1 MYFFGDPSFLLK
13 ILHLFLW
20 EKAPLCTHT
29 EKKAAY
35 LCSRLNKSFV
45 FLVVHTYTVSQS
57 VLWPSEPSLA
67 QSTVVHTKGQL
78 ISE

>member
-57 VLWPSEPSLA
+57 VESFGP
-67 QSTVVHTKGQL
+67 VVHTKGQL